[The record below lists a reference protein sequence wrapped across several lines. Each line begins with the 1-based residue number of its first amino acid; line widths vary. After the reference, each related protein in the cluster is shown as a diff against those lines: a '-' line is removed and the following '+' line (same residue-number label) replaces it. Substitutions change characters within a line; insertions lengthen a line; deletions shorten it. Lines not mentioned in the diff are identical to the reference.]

1 MDIKTLKANYPLTLP
16 IHKLLGSCTHQSN
29 TEWTFSSDISTIN
42 VEFLSDYK
50 ILENIMFPG
59 AGYIEIVASL
69 GRFFYQNNSVLIEN
83 LFIHTPLTLYAS
95 EEVRMDTVCTLKS
108 DHLEVNI
115 FTERSNQ
122 NVLSRV
128 LNVSCKVS
136 QKKNEVTYMDSKLIN
151 KIKSINNIKVNLEEF
166 YNNLSILKISYGK
179 NFKMLSN
186 SYIGNDMAK
195 ADIKCSSDYFIYDPR
210 KIYAVFQLFTL
221 FLAKKSFDENCLY
234 LPMGIEFIYCLEPV
248 QDDSYV
254 FILLEKNQFDKN
266 LDNAQLFLFDNQHR
280 INMLIS
286 NFKVRKFTYSELK
299 ELLHKF
305 YQLQKTD
312 NYTNPLLCIFND
324 TYQKYLHQN
333 DVDLA
338 IPYFSSLIFLWST
351 GVGNILL
358 ESSSAV
364 KEKECV

>member
-179 NFKMLSN
+179 IYYVRFDCIETTNISAIDSIM
-186 SYIGNDMAK
+186 ND
-195 ADIKCSSDYFIYDPR
+195 F
-210 KIYAVFQLFTL
+210 
-221 FLAKKSFDENCLY
+221 
-234 LPMGIEFIYCLEPV
+234 
-248 QDDSYV
+248 
-254 FILLEKNQFDKN
+254 EK
-266 LDNAQLFLFDNQHR
+266 
-280 INMLIS
+280 
-286 NFKVRKFTYSELK
+286 Y
-299 ELLHKF
+299 
-305 YQLQKTD
+305 
-312 NYTNPLLCIFND
+312 
-324 TYQKYLHQN
+324 
-333 DVDLA
+333 
-338 IPYFSSLIFLWST
+338 
-351 GVGNILL
+351 NILNSFENDSL
-358 ESSSAV
+358 PIKMIQLNDGNV
-364 KEKECV
+364 M